1 MALKPLLC
9 SRNNVPGCNITAV
22 YARNLQERHPFP
34 FAYLGGIAKNKRRV
48 QSFPIILSVSIHT
61 PSSFH
66 RSSRR
71 YFTSSNAVNSSYGCR
86 VIQSQLLLPCYHS
99 RYARH
104 VSSYPQHQLST
115 LADLEYRVNELER
128 ARLTKHDL
136 INQARPLLS
145 ELCAQSL
152 PNIHHLSAN
161 DEGNSSNSKR
171 KISISMQKERLERTK
186 LSCKIIELC
195 LKEVEARRV
204 FLWEWLD
211 KLEDDDGKTI
221 NSTTAK
227 FSPTSY
233 WNETPHPT
241 KEMYTLVL
249 TSFKHVIE
257 LFTSYSIKSVDA
269 MEVMESAA
277 MQSSSLLSLMEDEY
291 SSDAAFI
298 NAYNSKVSKGRYTS
312 LIVGAALPDVRNYNE
327 VIGTWGKC
335 IDGSVLRLPTR
346 RTQGRRSYDRHPD
359 DSAFQ
364 KRLQLEA
371 TAMKSMMKLLESME
385 NDLYETFSD
394 EVSSTTNAATS
405 THRRR
410 PSPDRYCYNNILLSM
425 ARQINPSLYEMRLV
439 LQRMMERVKYEM
451 EQYEN
456 DDNTDENE
464 AERHFHELA
473 TTFFPDVFSYNAL
486 IEARAKRSAMFSSD
500 KQRQRK
506 NQQHNRQEYAAPSRL
521 KHHSVWQ
528 HGQSANS
535 EKKRR
540 FTSSEEEAL
549 LAEQTLDEMS
559 HLVTVSVRPNIY
571 SYNGK
576 LYEYLYSFSIHPNY
590 TDLISFF
597 SCDQG
602 LDKD

>member
-1 MALKPLLC
+1 MALIPLLC
-9 SRNNVPGCNITAV
+9 TRNNVSGCNITAV

-34 FAYLGGIAKNKRRV
+34 FAYLGGIAKNIRRV
-48 QSFPIILSVSIHT
+48 QSFPILLSVSIHT
-61 PSSFH
+61 PISFH

-71 YFTSSNAVNSSYGCR
+71 YFTSSNAVNSSYDCR

-99 RYARH
+99 SYARH
-104 VSSYPQHQLST
+104 VSSYQSESNNYDYEPQHQLST

-128 ARLTKHDL
+128 ARLTKHVL
-136 INQARPLLS
+136 INQAWPLLS

-161 DEGNSSNSKR
+161 DKGNNSNSSSSSKR
-171 KISISMQKERLERTK
+171 KISISIQKERLERTK

-204 FLWEWLD
+204 FLWEWLE
-211 KLEDDDGKTI
+211 KLEDDDGTTI

-277 MQSSSLLSLMEDEY
+277 IQSSALLSLMEDEY

-346 RTQGRRSYDRHPD
+346 RTEGRRSYDRHPD

-394 EVSSTTNAATS
+394 EVSSTTNAATP

-410 PSPDRYCYNNILLSM
+410 PPPDRYCYNNILLSM

-439 LQRMMERVKYEM
+439 LQRMMERVKYEI

-456 DDNTDENE
+456 DTDESK

-500 KQRQRK
+500 TQHQRNK
-506 NQQHNRQEYAAPSRL
+506 QQHNRQEYAAPSRL

-528 HGQSANS
+528 HGQSAN
-535 EKKRR
+535 ERKRR

-576 LYEYLYSFSIHPNY
+576 L
-590 TDLISFF
+590 
-597 SCDQG
+597 
-602 LDKD
+602 